1 PRPGL
6 GTQAAPPSCT
16 TESGARRTESRNSS
30 RAGPE
35 GPALLEKYVRRR
47 PTLPQPLGCSTIGAE
62 RLNFRVRN
70 GAGCFPFAM
79 AAVTLWN
86 SQTKPHP
93 CCGGFCGLVV
103 VPEPHSGRVTSLRD
117 KPSAY

>member
-35 GPALLEKYVRRR
+35 GPALLRKYVRRR

-62 RLNFRVRN
+62 RLNFRVRD
-70 GAGCFPFAM
+70 GTGCFPFAM
-79 AAVTLWN
+79 AAVTLVA
-86 SQTKPHP
+86 SLPGVCACP
-93 CCGGFCGLVV
+93 GGGGVGRGGAKLVV
-103 VPEPHSGRVTSLRD
+103 LLCVRATC
-117 KPSAY
+117 KP